1 MPRNTVGASSTEVT
15 ELVFAEK
22 TSHVVAALGSLDFRS
37 AHRTENNCVDPGVP
51 PFKCIHHSRLTAS
64 KVPMPVLSTPE
75 AHGMGTFWA
84 GKFLCVYIFRDHVAI
99 TVWLW
104 AKSRKWVTFKPTLFS
119 EHLEF
124 FKQFWLVIFKY
135 LLQLGHSNLLSTLV
149 REANY
154 LIKCIVL
161 NLLPEHLAAT
171 LDAESML
178 AVKLNGHLISNPPVE
193 LCTLNLIEVA
203 DFALFV
209 DLVSGGT

>member
-22 TSHVVAALGSLDFRS
+22 TSHVVAALGSLDLRS

-124 FKQFWLVIFKY
+124 FKQFWLVIFKN
-135 LLQLGHSNLLSTLV
+135 LLQLGHGNLLSTLV

-161 NLLPEHLAAT
+161 NLLLEHLAAA
-171 LDAESML
+171 LDAESMF